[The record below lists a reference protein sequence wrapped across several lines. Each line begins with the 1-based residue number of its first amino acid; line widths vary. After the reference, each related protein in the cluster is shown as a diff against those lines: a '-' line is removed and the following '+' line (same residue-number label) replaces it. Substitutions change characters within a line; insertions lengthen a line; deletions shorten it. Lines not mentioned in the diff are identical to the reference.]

1 MGETDAHYFIWMNDR
16 QRRAETGLFPADG
29 IYLNEKEFEILRYHF
44 GTSSRGGRRYFPYVF
59 TEQGV
64 AILSSVLNSK
74 RAILVNI
81 QIMRTFT
88 QLRKMLATHREL
100 REKIETMEKKYDKRF
115 RIVFETLKLLI
126 KEDEKSKGQ
135 LGFSD
140 RKK

>member
-1 MGETDAHYFIWMNDR
+1 
-16 QRRAETGLFPADG
+16 
-29 IYLNEKEFEILRYHF
+29 
-44 GTSSRGGRRYFPYVF
+44 
-59 TEQGV
+59 
-64 AILSSVLNSK
+64 
-74 RAILVNI
+74 
-81 QIMRTFT
+81 
-88 QLRKMLATHREL
+88 MLATHREL